1 MDKNL
6 DIISYAVT
14 LIMKAA
20 IVASRFSGIIR
31 KRSLKRLAAM
41 DADTKDKEILFL
53 KDKVCQLETQVSMLQ
68 KRIQKRRKKPRYTL
82 RERLF
87 ILWHIETFG
96 IARRKVT
103 EHLGVSRS
111 TLYRWLHQIND
122 ARRTRIPANKTPLE
136 IAVLVWGITKSNMDW
151 GRVRIAN
158 QLALL
163 NIFISASTVRNI
175 LNSPNPRKP
184 SGRPVASTKM
194 QEKTEAKSI
203 PAWYPNHVWSID
215 TTEVLYWGIWP
226 THICMAIDHFS
237 RKIMSV
243 TPLEGRN
250 AGWINNALE
259 GAIDKHGSPK
269 HIISDQASV
278 FTGGVF
284 AELLDSWNIR
294 PRFGAVGKH
303 GSIAVTERVIKTLKY
318 EWLKH
323 VSFIKNFDHLVK
335 LCEEFEDWYNRW
347 RPHMS
352 LDGLRPDDVYYS
364 EKPSKPERDSKRV
377 PNNIE
382 QHLFRETRVTGYRLR
397 DVA

>member
-1 MDKNL
+1 MNRNL
-6 DIISYAVT
+6 DIITYAIT
-14 LIMKAA
+14 LIINSAIMAA
-20 IVASRFSGIIR
+20 RFSARICR
-31 KRSLKRLAAM
+31 RSLKRLAAM
-41 DADTKDKEILFL
+41 DAETKDKEILFL
-53 KDKVCQLETQVSMLQ
+53 KVKVYQLEMQVSILQ
-68 KRIQKRRKKPRYTL
+68 KRIQKQQKKPRYTL

-87 ILWHIETFG
+87 ILWHIETFE

-111 TLYRWLHQIND
+111 TFYLWLHQVND
-122 ARRTRIPANKTPLE
+122 AKGTRIPANKTPLE
-136 IAVLVWGITKSNMDW
+136 IAVLVWEITKSNIDW

-163 NIFISASTVRNI
+163 NIFISASTIRNI
-175 LNSPNPRKP
+175 LNSPKPRKP
-184 SGRPVASTKM
+184 GGCSVASTKM

-215 TTEVLYWGIWP
+215 TTEVLYWGIWRTP
-226 THICMAIDHFS
+226 ICIAIDHFS

-243 TPLEGRN
+243 TPLEGPN

-259 GAIDKHGSPK
+259 SAIQRHGAPK

-294 PRFGAVGKH
+294 PRFGAVGQH
-303 GSIAVTERVIKTLKY
+303 GSIAVTERAIKTLKY

-323 VSFIKNFDHLVK
+323 VSFIKSFGHLVT
-335 LCEEFEDWYNRW
+335 LCEEFEDWYNHW

-352 LDGLRPDDVYYS
+352 LDALAPMMSTAIRSPRGRGITQKQFRPIS
-364 EKPSKPERDSKRV
+364 
-377 PNNIE
+377 NNICSGRHE
-382 QHLFRETRVTGYRLR
+382 SLVI
-397 DVA
+397 A